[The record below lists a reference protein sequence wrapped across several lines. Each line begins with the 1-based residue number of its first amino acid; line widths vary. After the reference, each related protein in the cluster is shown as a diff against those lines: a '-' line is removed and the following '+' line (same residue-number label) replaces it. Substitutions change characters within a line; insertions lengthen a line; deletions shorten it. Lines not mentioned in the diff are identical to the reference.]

1 MDATTLNTIR
11 EAMQPQAATLRGPL
25 DKQALREKVNEFV
38 SIAFFGKLLQ
48 TAQDSALKAEYGHGG
63 RGEEI
68 FQSQLNLELAREA
81 GRSGRFG
88 IGEAIYQRL
97 VQAYEGSERR

>member
-1 MDATTLNTIR
+1 MDTTTFNTVR
-11 EAMQPQAATLRGPL
+11 DALRPHAATLRQPL
-25 DKQALREKVNEFV
+25 DKGVLREKVNEFV
-38 SIAFFGKLLQ
+38 GLAFFGTLLQ
-48 TAQDSALKAEYGHGG
+48 VSQDSALKAEYGHGG

-81 GRSGRFG
+81 GRTGRLG
-88 IGEAIYQRL
+88 IGEAIYERI